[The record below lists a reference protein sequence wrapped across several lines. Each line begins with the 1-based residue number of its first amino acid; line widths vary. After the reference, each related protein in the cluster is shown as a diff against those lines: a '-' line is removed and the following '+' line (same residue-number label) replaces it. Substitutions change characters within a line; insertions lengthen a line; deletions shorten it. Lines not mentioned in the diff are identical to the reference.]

1 MKKISILV
9 VIFLTIFVFSYLLNP
24 FKAPGSDNKTEI
36 VRIYSTSSD
45 AASLELQKAGF
56 IKSFTAFNIA
66 FAIKRKGKGIE
77 PGAYYLSKNM
87 SAWKIT
93 EELSDGPDLKEVIVL
108 EGMRKEQIGERLKSV
123 LGWNNDE
130 LEKWNTEYT
139 TTKPEYEEGV
149 YFPDTYLIPVN
160 ENGKDIAQRMINN
173 FDLKFAPFYGKFA
186 EKDIKWTTAINL
198 ASILEREAAGP
209 KDMPLIAGVL
219 WNRLLKNQKLD
230 IDATIQYAIGGKNG
244 KWWPRITGSDIRNT
258 DSRFNTYIYKGLPPH
273 PISNPGLTAI
283 KAVLNPEETD
293 CFYYLHD
300 RSRQIHCSVIYEEHL
315 SNIEKYLN

>member
-1 MKKISILV
+1 MRKIAVIV
-9 VIFLTIFVFSYLLNP
+9 VIFLTIATLGFFFNP
-24 FKAPGSDNKTEI
+24 FNAPGTVDKIEI
-36 VRIYSTSSD
+36 VKINSTSND
-45 AASLELQKAGF
+45 AVSLELQEAGF

-66 FAIKRKGKGIE
+66 LAFKGGGKDIE

-87 SAWKIT
+87 DAWRIAK
-93 EELSDGPDLKEVIVL
+93 ELSDGPDLKEVIVL
-108 EGMRKEQIGERLKSV
+108 EGMRKEQIGEILKSA
-123 LGWNNDE
+123 LGWNDSE
-130 LEKWNTEYT
+130 LKKWNTEYT

-173 FDLKFAPFYGKFA
+173 FDLKFAPFYNQFA

-219 WNRLLKNQKLD
+219 WNRLLKDQKLD

-283 KAVLNPEETD
+283 KAVLNPEQTD

-300 RSRQIHCSVIYEEHL
+300 RNRKIHCSITYEEHL
-315 SNIEKYLN
+315 DNIEKYLN